1 MAELAKQQT
10 YSNRIWDRIAL
21 PAPGTE
27 LKVNL
32 NQPTAICQETERKE
46 TVITKIFVVISS
58 YKHTSQS
65 SLELWKSRRM
75 YTLIHFTLSRLY
87 TLRHQIGKCWFSVL
101 ILRVGFGGGANCSD
115 QVLDKIDFEGWIW
128 ICADNS

>member
-75 YTLIHFTLSRLY
+75 YT
-87 TLRHQIGKCWFSVL
+87 RHQIGKCWFSVL

-115 QVLDKIDFEGWIW
+115 QILDK
-128 ICADNS
+128 N

>member
-115 QVLDKIDFEGWIW
+115 QILDK
-128 ICADNS
+128 N